1 MYSYRY
7 QQHQENTAQTHNPGA
22 KRSRGKISRWMAALS
37 NVKRNS
43 QRPLP
48 WMSRLRNTTPE
59 LGDMKDILGL
69 LSKNRQTKNV
79 TALLTANKE

>member
-1 MYSYRY
+1 MYVLL
-7 QQHQENTAQTHNPGA
+7 QVPTASGKHSSDTQS
-22 KRSRGKISRWMAALS
+22 RSQKIQRQDLKMDGCT